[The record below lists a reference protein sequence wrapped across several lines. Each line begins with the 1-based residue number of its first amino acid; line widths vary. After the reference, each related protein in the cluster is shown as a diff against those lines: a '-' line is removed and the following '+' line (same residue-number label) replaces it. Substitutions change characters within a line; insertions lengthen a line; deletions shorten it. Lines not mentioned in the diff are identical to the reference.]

1 MRHKTQRLSK
11 LKELNES
18 DNRVFDLIL
27 TDNLSNHA
35 LIIRL
40 VLDQFYS
47 SPNVISA
54 PFFSGGFPIMWN
66 IAIRKSSVTPSK
78 LHKNMISH
86 SISLS

>member
-1 MRHKTQRLSK
+1 MRLKTQRLSK
-11 LKELNES
+11 LRELNES
-18 DNRVFDLIL
+18 DNRVFDLNL

-35 LIIRL
+35 LIIR
-40 VLDQFYS
+40 VAVDQFCS

-86 SISLS
+86 SIFLS

>member
-18 DNRVFDLIL
+18 DNRVFDLIF

-40 VLDQFYS
+40 ALDQFYS